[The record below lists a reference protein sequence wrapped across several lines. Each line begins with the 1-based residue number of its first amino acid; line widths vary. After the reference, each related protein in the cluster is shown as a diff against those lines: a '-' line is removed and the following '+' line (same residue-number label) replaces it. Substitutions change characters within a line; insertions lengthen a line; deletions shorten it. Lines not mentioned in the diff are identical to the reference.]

1 LVIWI
6 HAQHVDPTR
15 IFVFPKVCPRPT
27 IAYGV
32 IPIEDQNDVLC
43 GAVGKM
49 DAVKYLFDR
58 VGIVSPAAREGAVL
72 KAGQS
77 FFLAG
82 VQRAVSSA
90 DLFDFWQRR
99 LGKIHPEF
107 KKSADDGKTHLGEK
121 LFIHPAVSPDIHME
135 SHCTQLSSPRDGP
148 IGKLCG

>member
-15 IFVFPKVCPRPT
+15 IFVFPEVCPRPT
-27 IAYGV
+27 IANGV
-32 IPIEDQNDVLC
+32 IPIEDQNDVPC

-49 DAVKYLFDR
+49 DAVKYHFDR
-58 VGIVSPAAREGAVL
+58 VGIVSPTAREGAVL

-90 DLFDFWQRR
+90 DLFDFRQRP

-107 KKSADDGKTHLGEK
+107 KKSADECKTPTGEK
-121 LFIHPAVSPDIHME
+121 PFSREAILRDVCVE
-135 SHCTQLSSPRDGP
+135 SHDTQLSRTVDSAID
-148 IGKLCG
+148 